1 MKPNQ
6 KAKTAKKVQIREM
19 FNKISVEYDFL
30 NRIITFGNDSRW
42 RKRIYAISKKSNP
55 KNILDIATG
64 TADIA
69 IELSKIDKAKIIGI
83 DISNNMLEVGRK
95 KIEEKKLSEKISLI
109 QGDAENIKFRNNY
122 FDIITIGF
130 GVRNFENLLKGLN
143 ESHRVL
149 KENGKL
155 IILETST
162 PKDSLIKFFYKI
174 FTRGFLPLTG
184 LLFSKDQSAYKY
196 LQKSAETFPS
206 GKDFI
211 DILTSCGFKN
221 VELEPQMFGASSIY
235 IAQKKI

>member
-1 MKPNQ
+1 MKPYQ
-6 KAKTAKKVQIREM
+6 KAKTTKKVQIREM

-42 RKRIYAISKKSNP
+42 RKRIYTISKKSNP

-95 KIEEKKLSEKISLI
+95 KIEEKKLSQKISLI
-109 QGDAENIKFRNNY
+109 HGDAENIKFRNNY

-174 FTRGFLPLTG
+174 FARVFLPLTG
-184 LLFSKDQSAYKY
+184 WLFSKDQSAYKY
-196 LQKSAETFPS
+196 LQKSSETFPS

-221 VELEPQMFGASSIY
+221 VEVEPQMFGASSIY